1 MMVEFDTKIDHFK
14 KSVIITNKKKKME
27 KGKRKCINLIF
38 TNFNSMS
45 KLNFGV
51 DKKNIK

>member
-1 MMVEFDTKIDHFK
+1 MV
-14 KSVIITNKKKKME
+14 

-38 TNFNSMS
+38 TS

-51 DKKNIK
+51 DKKKYIHIYIYKRKEKKSEPKNGTI